1 MFARVGGLAARPA
14 SARTPSAGAVDAA
27 PRHVMKR
34 ILVGLDGSPRA
45 PHVLAAAQRLAE
57 LTDSTLIAYRAIGV
71 APDMPRE
78 VLDAT
83 DARLED
89 ILRRNAHTELQ
100 RLTADVPR
108 GRLDSIVVELATPWD
123 GICGAARKYDV
134 DLIVIGSHGYQGLDR
149 ILGTNAG
156 KVANHADRNVLIVR
170 TPL

>member
-1 MFARVGGLAARPA
+1 
-14 SARTPSAGAVDAA
+14 
-27 PRHVMKR
+27 MKR

-45 PHVLAAAQRLAE
+45 PHVLAAALRIAE
-57 LTDSTLIAYRAIGV
+57 LDNATLIPYRAIGV

-78 VLDAT
+78 VLNAT

-89 ILRRNAHTELQ
+89 VLRRNALTELQ
-100 RLTADVPR
+100 RLTEAVPR
-108 GRLDSIVVELATPWD
+108 ERLEKFVVELATPWD
-123 GICGAARKYDV
+123 GICGAARKHDV

>member
-1 MFARVGGLAARPA
+1 
-14 SARTPSAGAVDAA
+14 
-27 PRHVMKR
+27 MKR

-45 PHVLAAAQRLAE
+45 PHVLAAALRMAE
-57 LTDSTLIAYRAIGV
+57 ITDAKLIAYRTIGV
-71 APDMPRE
+71 APDMPRD

-89 ILRRNAHTELQ
+89 VLRRNAHAELQ
-100 RLTADVPR
+100 RLLADVPR
-108 GRLDSIVVELATPWD
+108 ERIEKIVVELATAWD

-156 KVANHADRNVLIVR
+156 KVANHADRNALIVR

>member
-1 MFARVGGLAARPA
+1 
-14 SARTPSAGAVDAA
+14 
-27 PRHVMKR
+27 MKR
-34 ILVGLDGSPRA
+34 ILVALDGSPRA
-45 PHVLAAAQRLAE
+45 PHVLAAALRLAE
-57 LTDSTLIAYRAIGV
+57 LTDSQLIAYRAIGV

-100 RLTADVPR
+100 WLTAEVPP
-108 GRLDSIVVELATPWD
+108 GRLDKIAVELATPWD
-123 GICGAARKYDV
+123 GICGAARRYDV

>member
-1 MFARVGGLAARPA
+1 
-14 SARTPSAGAVDAA
+14 
-27 PRHVMKR
+27 MKR
-34 ILVGLDGSPRA
+34 ILVALDSSPRA
-45 PHVLAAAQRLAE
+45 PYVLAAALRLAE
-57 LTDSTLIAYRAIGV
+57 LTNSTLIAYRAIGV
-71 APDMPRE
+71 PPDLPRH

-89 ILRRNAHTELQ
+89 VLRSNAHTELQ
-100 RLTADVPR
+100 QLTADVPR
-108 GRLDSIVVELATPWD
+108 ERLEKIAVELATPWD

>member
-1 MFARVGGLAARPA
+1 
-14 SARTPSAGAVDAA
+14 
-27 PRHVMKR
+27 MKR

-45 PHVLAAAQRLAE
+45 PHVLAAALRLAE
-57 LTDSTLIAYRAIGV
+57 LTDSKLIAYRTIGV

-78 VLDAT
+78 VLNAT

-89 ILRRNAHTELQ
+89 LLRRNAYTELQ
-100 RLTADVPR
+100 RLTADVPPER
-108 GRLDSIVVELATPWD
+108 IENIVVELGTPWD
-123 GICGAARKYDV
+123 GICGAARRFDV